1 MVNPEKQAT
10 FGTQD
15 TTRGQEKTTTQ
26 NSENQKILATRTPSK
41 TGGVNPA
48 ACLL

>member
-15 TTRGQEKTTTQ
+15 TTRGQDKTTTQ
-26 NSENQKILATRTPSK
+26 TQKTK
-41 TGGVNPA
+41 KY
-48 ACLL
+48 